1 MEWFWKPYDW
11 VERTFWNSLTKKLC
25 SFFFISLFQLVMVG
39 FIYFLLQDLRG
50 LLHGQR
56 LDAATLAQVEARIDH
71 GLIWIG
77 VIWVVSFLFIAGMVA
92 YLRYLIVRPIE
103 LIIAIFREIGAGQ
116 GDLSRDIPAITH
128 DEIRELSESYNVFLK
143 KMREIITNVRLM
155 TIRIAMDSTRTRQN
169 VGESLGSAQRQD
181 ALASEVQSS
190 SDQTTHGINQ
200 VTEQTQAISGSTAVN
215 LEVART
221 SYGELQ
227 EVTERI
233 VQISERVGRFNVTVD
248 DLNQRSA
255 SIKTIVGLI
264 KDISEQTNLLALNA
278 AIEAARAGEQGRG
291 FAVVADEVRKLAE
304 RVKSATNEIAG
315 NIDGMLTLVSE
326 TQRETNQITS
336 DTELAR
342 DVVGKASQHFGKIVG
357 DYEQTVDSLT
367 EIAQTM
373 EVFAQTNRQVNANV
387 TDIHQL
393 GQQVTERLRRTE
405 EVSAK
410 LAKASED
417 VQEMVF
423 RFIVGEGEFH
433 HLMGAARRTRDE
445 LQRVLERHAANG
457 LNLFDQQYQQV
468 QGTAPTKYHT
478 CYDAK
483 VEGELQPLFD
493 RLVRDVDGGR
503 FCLAVDGRGYA
514 PTHNSFLSRPVTGD
528 TEKDLAESRDK
539 RLFNDAVSLR
549 AAGNTKNFL
558 LQTYARDTGEILTE
572 IDLPISLGGRHWGSL
587 RFGFDPAKMLE
598 GLSN

>member
-1 MEWFWKPYDW
+1 MEWFWKLYDG

-39 FIYFLLQDLRG
+39 FVYYLLHDLRG

-56 LDAATLAQVEARIDH
+56 LDAATLAQVEGRIDS
-71 GLIWIG
+71 GLIWLG
-77 VIWVVSFLFIAGMVA
+77 VIWVLSFLFIAGMVA

-103 LIIAIFREIGAGQ
+103 RIIAIFREIGAGQ
-116 GDLSRDIPAITH
+116 GDLSRDIPSITH

-155 TIRIAMDSTRTRQN
+155 TIRIAMDSARTRQN

-181 ALASEVQSS
+181 ALASEVQTS
-190 SDQTTHGINQ
+190 SDQTTQGINQ
-200 VTEQTQAISGSTAVN
+200 VSDQTQAISGSTAVN
-215 LEVART
+215 LEVARS
-221 SYGELQ
+221 SYSELQ

-233 VQISERVGRFNVTVD
+233 VQISERVGRFNGTVD

-255 SIKTIVGLI
+255 SIKTIVDLI
-264 KDISEQTNLLALNA
+264 KDISDQTNLLALNA

-304 RVKSATNEIAG
+304 RVKSATNEISG
-315 NIDGMLTLVSE
+315 NIDGMLELVSE
-326 TQRETNQITS
+326 TQRETNQITD
-336 DTELAR
+336 DTEVAR
-342 DVVGKASQHFGKIVG
+342 EVVAKASQHFGKIVG
-357 DYEQTVDSLT
+357 DYEQTVGSLS

-373 EVFAQTNRQVNANV
+373 ELFAQTNRQVNANV

-393 GQQVTERLRRTE
+393 GQQVTQRLRRTE

-410 LAKASED
+410 LAKAAED
-417 VQEMVF
+417 VQDTVF

-433 HLMGAARRTRDE
+433 HIMGSARRIREE
-445 LQRVLERHAANG
+445 LQRVLERHAASG
-457 LNLFDQQYQQV
+457 LNLFDQQYQRV
-468 QGTAPTKYHT
+468 PGTEPAKYRT
-478 CYDAK
+478 SYDAK

-493 RLVRDVDGGR
+493 RLVREVDGGR
-503 FCLAVDGRGYA
+503 FCLMVDSKGYA
-514 PTHNSFLSRPVTGD
+514 PTHNSFLSRPLTGN

-549 AAGNTKNFL
+549 AAGNTKSFL

-572 IDLPISLGGRHWGSL
+572 LDLPLSVGGRHWGAL
-587 RFGFDPAKMLE
+587 RFGFNPEKLLE
-598 GLSN
+598 GLSV

>member
-25 SFFFISLFQLVMVG
+25 SFFFISVFQLVMVG
-39 FIYFLLQDLRG
+39 FIYYLLQDLRG

-56 LDAATLAQVEARIDH
+56 LDAAMLAQVEARIDN

-77 VIWVVSFLFIAGMVA
+77 VIWVLSFLFIAGMVA

-103 LIIAIFREIGAGQ
+103 RIISIFREIGAGQ

-155 TIRIAMDSTRTRQN
+155 TIRIAMDSTRTLQN

-315 NIDGMLTLVSE
+315 NIDGMLALVSE

-336 DTELAR
+336 DTEVAR

-357 DYEQTVDSLT
+357 DYEQTVDSLA

-417 VQEMVF
+417 VQDTVF

-457 LNLFDQQYQQV
+457 LNLFDQQYQAV
-468 QGTAPTKYHT
+468 PGTEPTKYRT

-503 FCLAVDGRGYA
+503 FCLVVDGRGYA
-514 PTHNSFLSRPVTGD
+514 PTHNSFLSRPVSGNA
-528 TEKDLAESRDK
+528 EKDLAESRDK
-539 RLFNDAVSLR
+539 RLFTDVVSLR
-549 AAGNTKNFL
+549 AAANSKTFL

-572 IDLPISLGGRHWGSL
+572 IDLPISIGGRHWGAL
-587 RFGFDPAKMLE
+587 RFGFDPAKLLE
-598 GLSN
+598 GLGS